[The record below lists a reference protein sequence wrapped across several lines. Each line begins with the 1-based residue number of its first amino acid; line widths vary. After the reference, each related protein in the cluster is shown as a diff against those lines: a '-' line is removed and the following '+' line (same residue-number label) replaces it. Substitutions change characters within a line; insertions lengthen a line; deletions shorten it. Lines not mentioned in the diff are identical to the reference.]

1 MDAKD
6 DPYIGFDPIVD
17 GEETYFDIESSSWKK
32 KCFKPTGSVGAD
44 CSEVIARLNS
54 AMSQNQLLNTTLE
67 EERAKLKM
75 RDKEIEKLKSD
86 LSDLNKALLSNS
98 SACEILKAALEPVA
112 RLNNDVIYYAI
123 REGFKCEGLTP
134 LEVDNLSGS
143 PSHNAV
149 LDVLRNAPRM
159 YNTEEA

>member
-6 DPYIGFDPIVD
+6 DPYIGFDPIT
-17 GEETYFDIESSSWKK
+17 GEEKTYFDIETSSWKK
-32 KCFKPTGSVGAD
+32 CFKSIGSASAD
-44 CSEVIARLNS
+44 CSDVIAKLNS
-54 AMSQNQLLNTTLE
+54 ALSQNQLLNSALA
-67 EERAKLKM
+67 EERSKLNL

-134 LEVDNLSGS
+134 VEVDDLSGS

-149 LDVLRNAPRM
+149 LDAIRNAPRM

>member
-6 DPYIGFDPIVD
+6 DPYIGFDPITS
-17 GEETYFDIESSSWKK
+17 GEETYFVIETSSWKK
-32 KCFKPTGSVGAD
+32 KCFRPTGSVSSD
-44 CSEVIARLNS
+44 CSAVIARLNS
-54 AMSQNQLLNTTLE
+54 ALSQNQLLSATLE
-67 EERAKLKM
+67 EERAKLDL
-75 RDKEIEKLKSD
+75 RDKEIEKLKLD

-123 REGFKCEGLTP
+123 REGFTCEGLTP
-134 LEVDNLSGS
+134 VEVDDLSGS
-143 PSHNAV
+143 PSHTAV
-149 LDVLRNAPRM
+149 LDAIRNAPRM

>member
-6 DPYIGFDPIVD
+6 DPYIGFDPIID

-32 KCFKPTGSVGAD
+32 KCLKSTGSVGAD

-54 AMSQNQLLNTTLE
+54 AMSQNQLLNATLE

-75 RDKEIEKLKSD
+75 RDQEIEKLKSD
-86 LSDLNKALLSNS
+86 LSDLNKALLSNPS
-98 SACEILKAALEPVA
+98 VCEILKEALEPVA

-134 LEVDNLSGS
+134 IEVDNLSGS

>member
-6 DPYIGFDPIVD
+6 DPYIGFDPITS
-17 GEETYFDIESSSWKK
+17 GGETYFDIETSSWKK
-32 KCFKPTGSVGAD
+32 CFKSTGSVSAD
-44 CSEVIARLNS
+44 CSDVIAKLNS
-54 AMSQNQLLNTTLE
+54 AMLQNQILNLSLA
-67 EERAKLKM
+67 EERAKLNL

-134 LEVDNLSGS
+134 VEVDDLSGS

-149 LDVLRNAPRM
+149 LDAIRNAERM

>member
-6 DPYIGFDPIVD
+6 DPYIGFDPITSED
-17 GEETYFDIESSSWKK
+17 EIYFDIEISSWKK
-32 KCFKPTGSVGAD
+32 CLKSTGSASAD
-44 CSEVIARLNS
+44 CSDVTAKLNIAML
-54 AMSQNQLLNTTLE
+54 QNQLLNATLE
-67 EERAKLKM
+67 EERAKLNL

-123 REGFKCEGLTP
+123 REGFTCEGLTP
-134 LEVDNLSGS
+134 VEVDDLGGS

-149 LDVLRNAPRM
+149 LDAIRNAPRM